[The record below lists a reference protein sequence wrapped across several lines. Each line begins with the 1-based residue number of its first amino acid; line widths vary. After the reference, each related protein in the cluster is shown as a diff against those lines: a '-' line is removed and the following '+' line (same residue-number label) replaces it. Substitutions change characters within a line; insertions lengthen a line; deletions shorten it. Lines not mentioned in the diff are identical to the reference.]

1 MEKLSAPL
9 LEVILMCDVE
19 EMKYREIA
27 TVLDLPIGTVMS
39 RIARARA
46 ALRKS
51 LEADTPL
58 NRGSRA

>member
-1 MEKLSAPL
+1 MEKLPPPL

-19 EMKYREIA
+19 EMKYKEIA
-27 TVLDLPIGTVMS
+27 TVLDVPIGTVMS

-51 LEADTPL
+51 LEAETL
-58 NRGSRA
+58 STRESRA